1 MTLPLFMQEE
11 IAMSTRFENDCMRVV
26 KLHWPIV
33 RRCSQ
38 RLRLAAAMASVLFCF
53 VAWPPAAEA
62 GTLIDARYEVGDNEL
77 VLEIAYQGTNP
88 HHQFVLEWGSC
99 RRDPDGSLGAVAR
112 LIDSD
117 GHDIARENYRVWR
130 RFDLSGLDCRPAD
143 VTVRLGPV
151 SNRTVYVPPEPRRE
165 NP

>member
-11 IAMSTRFENDCMRVV
+11 ITMSTRFENDCMRVA
-26 KLHWPIV
+26 KRRPIV
-33 RRCSQ
+33 RPGSQ
-38 RLRLAAAMASVLFCF
+38 RLRLAAAMAAVLFGF
-53 VAWPPAAEA
+53 VAWSLAAGA
-62 GTLIDARYEVGDNEL
+62 GTLIDARYEVGDNAL

-88 HHQFVLEWGSC
+88 HHQFVLEWGAC
-99 RRDPDGSLGAVAR
+99 QREIDGNVGAVAR

-117 GHDIARENYRVWR
+117 GHDIARENYRVLR

-151 SNRTVYVPPEPRRE
+151 SNRTVYVPPLPRRDS
-165 NP
+165 P